1 MKRNQ
6 GTADVNRQ
14 RKQPGMQ
21 INTGLYARI
30 KAMAALRGVRI
41 SDVVDEAMR
50 QYLKQQENRI

>member
-6 GTADVNRQ
+6 GTANANRQ

-21 INTGLYARI
+21 VDVKLYARI

-41 SDVVDEAMR
+41 GDVVDDALADYLDR
-50 QYLKQQENRI
+50 QEDKL

>member
-6 GTADVNRQ
+6 GTANANRQ

-21 INTGLYARI
+21 VDVKLYARI

-41 SDVVDEAMR
+41 GDVVDDALADYLER
-50 QYLKQQENRI
+50 QEDKL

>member
-6 GTADVNRQ
+6 GTADANRQ

-41 SDVVDEAMR
+41 GDVVDDAMADYLDR
-50 QYLKQQENRI
+50 QEDKL

>member
-1 MKRNQ
+1 MKRKQ
-6 GTADVNRQ
+6 STADTNRQ

-41 SDVVDEAMR
+41 GDVVDEAMQ
-50 QYLKQQENRI
+50 QYLDRQEDRL